1 MKVLVTTPF
10 KLNLGIVDGLPK
22 EVEYQ
27 AGAQDMPADHF
38 KHWWS
43 QTHNVKSLEQAVP
56 VPQQAQLANVQKS
69 PQLVTSAKDG
79 GKR

>member
-22 EVEYQ
+22 EVEYA
-27 AGAQDMPADHF
+27 AGTQDMPEDHF
-38 KHWWS
+38 KHWWA
-43 QTHNVKSLEQAVP
+43 QTNKVKSLENDKP
-56 VPQQAQLANVQKS
+56 QLAPPV
-69 PQLVTSAKDG
+69 AARDG